1 MRLGWAI
8 ALGIA
13 AGGLVVWWL
22 GRDDPSTINPRNHA
36 PAGVHG
42 AAGQPAAGPALYRWR
57 DDAGTLQLTDTP
69 PKGRPYDTVDVGALE
84 RRNTFDP
91 PRDTSPAE

>member
-8 ALGIA
+8 ALGIV

-22 GRDDPSTINPRNHA
+22 GRSDPLATGTPDA
-36 PAGVHG
+36 
-42 AAGQPAAGPALYRWR
+42 AAGREPAASRPASAGTSLYRWR

-69 PKGRPYDTVDVGALE
+69 PTGRPYETVDVGTLE

-91 PRDTSPAE
+91 RDPPPAQ